1 MAAPEVIESDKVRP
15 FLDRKLWWRVA
26 SLVKEHRAMAFLA
39 FALLLVAEVL
49 PLLMPQVLR
58 SMIDGPIKNKQL
70 DAALP
75 YLYAFVGLSLG
86 GALLEYLRAV
96 TSQKLGL
103 DIIHTLRVTLF
114 RKVMRYD
121 MSFFHRTPVGR
132 LMTRFS
138 NDIDSLSSMF
148 TEGLVELLGNICLL
162 IYAMIFM
169 LILDWRLALASMT
182 VLPFMWF
189 NTTVFRRRV
198 RKSNTEIRGLVASMN
213 AHLQESLS
221 GIGIVKIFNRMV
233 NIRQEFDEVNR
244 NLRGAWFRNVRYY
257 ATFFPFN
264 FGLTE
269 ISLAV
274 LSFTGAW
281 LFYREQ
287 TTLGTLIAFSWYTGL
302 FYRPLRELSD
312 KITALQS
319 AMAAAERVFTLYD
332 QDADLPD
339 GTRDLPPGRPGIVF
353 DKVRFSYRTGKEVLH
368 GISFEVKPGE
378 MVALVG
384 ATGSGKS
391 TLVSL
396 ISRFYLPQSGT
407 LTIGGIPVQD
417 LREASLREHMAVIP
431 QDVYLFNESV
441 AFNIALKPD
450 FDLDRI
456 REVCRLVHADRFIE
470 KMPEGYLTVLKERGE
485 NLSVGQRQLLAF
497 ARALYQKPALLLLD
511 EATASVDS
519 ETEHLVQE
527 ALETV
532 LSQSTSVVVAHRL
545 STIQRA
551 SRILVFH
558 KGEIREEGTHQEL
571 LAMQGIYHKL
581 YLLQGQSGLLAEGPL
596 EGASDGAAHVSIEEN
611 R

>member
-1 MAAPEVIESDKVRP
+1 MAGEVIEADKVRS

-26 SLVKEHRAMAFLA
+26 LLVKEHRGLAFLS
-39 FALLLVAEVL
+39 FGLLLVAEVL

-58 SMIDGPIKNKQL
+58 SMIDGPIKNKHL

-75 YLYAFVGLSLG
+75 YLFAFVGLSLG
-86 GALLEYLRAV
+86 GSILEYLRAV

-114 RKVMRYD
+114 RKVIRFD
-121 MSFFHRTPVGR
+121 MAFFHRTPVGR

-148 TEGLVELLGNICLL
+148 TEGLVDLMGNVCLL
-162 IYAMIFM
+162 LYAVIFM
-169 LILDWRLALASMT
+169 LVLDWRLALASLL
-182 VLPFMWF
+182 VLPVMWF

-198 RKSNTEIRGLVASMN
+198 RKSNTEIRGYVAALN
-213 AHLQESLS
+213 ANLQESLS
-221 GIGIVKIFNRMV
+221 GIGIVKIFNRMASVRAEFNHV
-233 NIRQEFDEVNR
+233 NDD
-244 NLRGAWFRNVRYY
+244 LRKAWFRNVQYY

-269 ISLAV
+269 ISLAL

-281 LFYREQ
+281 LFYRHD

-332 QDADLPD
+332 ADAELPD
-339 GTRDLPPGRPGIVF
+339 GTKSLPAGLPGIEF
-353 DKVRFSYRTGKEVLH
+353 KDVRFSYRTGKEVLH
-368 GISFEVKPGE
+368 GITFSVKPGE

-391 TLVSL
+391 TLINL
-396 ISRFYLPQSGT
+396 ISRFYLPQSGA
-407 LTIGGIPVQD
+407 LTVGGIPIQD
-417 LREASLREHMAVIP
+417 LQSASLREKMAVIP
-431 QDVYLFNESV
+431 QDVYLFAETV
-441 AFNIALKPD
+441 AFNIALTPTY
-450 FDLDRI
+450 DLERVKS
-456 REVCRLVHADRFIE
+456 VCALVKANAFIE
-470 KMPEGYLTVLKERGE
+470 TMPDGYQTVLKERGE
-485 NLSVGQRQLLAF
+485 NLSLGQRQLLAF
-497 ARALYQKPALLLLD
+497 ARALYQQPTLLLLD

-519 ETEHLVQE
+519 ATEHLVQE
-527 ALETV
+527 ALNTV
-532 LSQSTSVVVAHRL
+532 LSQVTSVVVAHRL
-545 STIQRA
+545 STIQKA
-551 SRILVFH
+551 ARILVFH

-571 LAMQGIYHKL
+571 LALGGIYHKL
-581 YLLQGQSGLLAEGPL
+581 YLLQGQGNLGAEANAPL
-596 EGASDGAAHVSIEEN
+596 SASTIEEN
-611 R
+611 G